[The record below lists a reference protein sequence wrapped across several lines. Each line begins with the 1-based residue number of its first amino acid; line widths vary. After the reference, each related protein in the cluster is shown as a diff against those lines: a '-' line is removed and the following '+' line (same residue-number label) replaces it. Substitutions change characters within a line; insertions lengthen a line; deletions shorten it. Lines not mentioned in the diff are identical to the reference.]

1 MKKYK
6 IHLFSLVAALGLSSC
21 DDYLDI
27 NQSPNNPTYESVTP
41 NLALSGAITQP
52 YRSFSTQAN
61 VLGNLFMNS
70 WGGNVNSVTGIYTVE
85 FDLNIDNSFYSRIWE
100 NLFLTTL
107 GLTNIQNYPSADY
120 DNHKAIAKITKAFY
134 FQYLVDLYGDIPYSQ
149 AHNPLNTTPVY
160 DNAQTVYRDL
170 VVQLEDAIEMIDN
183 APAGTNA
190 VGLEDPV
197 FKGNMTNWKKFANTL
212 KLRMLLRES
221 NVAASQAY
229 LAQEFAE
236 LAGAQFLDVNAIVNP
251 GYSNANNDRQNP
263 FYNTYGFQINETDAR
278 PSYSSTVI
286 TKNAVES
293 LDGTKYSASNTS
305 LAYDGRIGRLFKANQ
320 TTLIP
325 NPDPTPSPGDPT
337 QVSVPVYIGVV
348 QGMTGIQAPENLANI
363 GPGLL
368 KNSAQDGYLMTAAE
382 SYFLQAE
389 AVHRTYLSGNAKE
402 LFEQGIRSSFVLLG
416 APISTTDDN
425 PLVIRTTYN
434 DYITRINANNINKLS
449 WDGTANKLEA
459 IMTQKWI
466 ALMGIN
472 GVESW
477 IEYTRTSF
485 PQTDLALTATRTHKP
500 YRLMYPNSEYTA
512 NGNNVPSQSQNDA
525 FNNKI
530 FWALP

>member
-52 YRSFSTQAN
+52 YRSFSTMPNA
-61 VLGNLFMNS
+61 LGNLFMNS

-107 GLTNIQNYPSADY
+107 GLTNIQNYPADNY
-120 DNHKAIAKITKAFY
+120 DNHKAIAKIMKTFY
-134 FQYLVDLYGDIPYSQ
+134 FQYLVDLYGNIPYSQ
-149 AHNPLNTTPVY
+149 AHNPLNPTPVY
-160 DNAQTVYRDL
+160 DNAQTIYRDL

-183 APAGTNA
+183 APAGTNT

-197 FKGNMTNWKKFANTL
+197 FKGNMTNWKKLANTI
-212 KLRMLLRES
+212 KLRLLIRES
-221 NVAASQAY
+221 GVAASQTY
-229 LAQEFAE
+229 LNAEFAE
-236 LAGAQFLDVNAIVNP
+236 LAGADFLTTDATVNP

-263 FYNTYGFQINETDAR
+263 FYNTYGYQINETTER
-278 PSYSSTVI
+278 PSYSSTVA
-286 TKNAVES
+286 TDNAIKS
-293 LDGTKYSASNTS
+293 LNGSKYGVP
-305 LAYDGRIGRLFKANQ
+305 DGRLARLFKQNGGSWA
-320 TTLIP
+320 
-325 NPDPTPSPGDPT
+325 
-337 QVSVPVYIGVV
+337 GVI
-348 QGMTGIQAPENLANI
+348 QGQTGIEAPDNLANL
-363 GPGLL
+363 GPGLI
-368 KNSAQDGYLMTAAE
+368 KNSAQDGYIFTAAE

-389 AVHRTYLSGNAKE
+389 AAQYGYLPGSAKT
-402 LFEQGIRSSFVLLG
+402 LFETGIQKSFDLLG
-416 APISTTDDN
+416 ATGGAA
-425 PLVIRTTYN
+425 
-434 DYITRINANNINKLS
+434 YIAAANSVNKLG
-449 WDGTANKLEA
+449 WDGSANKREA

-472 GVESW
+472 GIESW
-477 IEYTRTSF
+477 IEYTRTGF
-485 PQTDLALTATRTHKP
+485 PVTDLALTATRPAKP
-500 YRLMYPNSEYTA
+500 VRLMYPNSEYTA

>member
-6 IHLFSLVAALGLSSC
+6 IYLFSLVAAMGLSSC
-21 DDYLDI
+21 EDYLDI
-27 NQSPNNPTYESVTP
+27 NDSPNNPLIEGVSP
-41 NLALSGAITQP
+41 DLALSGAITQP
-52 YRSFSTQAN
+52 YRSFCTQAN

-70 WGGNVNSVTGIYTVE
+70 WGGNVNAFTGVYTVE
-85 FDLNIDNSFYSRIWE
+85 FDLNIDNSFYSRIWD

-107 GLTNIQNYPSADY
+107 GLTNIQNYPSDQY

-149 AHNPLNTTPVY
+149 AHNPLNPTPVY
-160 DNAQTVYRDL
+160 DGAQSVYRGLVSDL
-170 VVQLEDAIEMIDN
+170 DAAVEMIND
-183 APAGTNA
+183 APVDTKA

-197 FKGNMTNWKKFANTL
+197 FKGNMNNWKKFANTL
-212 KLRMLLRES
+212 KLRLLLRES
-221 NVAASQAY
+221 GVAASQAY

-236 LAGAQFLDVNAIVNP
+236 LAGAQFLDVDAIVNP

-263 FYNTYGFQINETDAR
+263 FYNTYGFQINETTAR
-278 PSYSSTVI
+278 SSYNSTVA
-286 TKNAVES
+286 TKNAIES
-293 LDGTKYSASNTS
+293 LDGTKYSSGNTS
-305 LAYDGRIGRLFKANQ
+305 LAYDGRIGRLFKANE
-320 TTLIP
+320 TTNIP
-325 NPDPTPSPGDPT
+325 NPDPTPAPGDPT
-337 QVSVPVYIGVV
+337 TVAVPVYRGVV
-348 QGMTGIQAPENLANI
+348 QGMTGIQAPDNLANI

-389 AVHRTYLSGNAKE
+389 AVHRTYLSGNAKA

-416 APISTTDDN
+416 APVSTTDDN

-472 GVESW
+472 GIESW
-477 IEYTRTSF
+477 IEYTRTGL
-485 PQTDLALTATRTHKP
+485 PLTDLALTATRPAKP
-500 YRLMYPNSEYTA
+500 VRLMYPNSEYTA

>member
-27 NQSPNNPTYESVTP
+27 NQSPNNPTYENVTP

-52 YRSFSTQAN
+52 YRSFSTMPNA
-61 VLGNLFMNS
+61 LGNLFMNS

-107 GLTNIQNYPSADY
+107 GLTNIQNFPADNY
-120 DNHKAIAKITKAFY
+120 DNHKAIAKIMKTFY
-134 FQYLVDLYGDIPYSQ
+134 FQYLVDLYGDMPYSQ

-160 DNAQTVYRDL
+160 DNAQTIYRDL

-197 FKGNMTNWKKFANTL
+197 FKGNMTNWKKLANTI
-212 KLRMLLRES
+212 KLRLLIRES
-221 NVAASQAY
+221 GVAASQTY
-229 LAQEFAE
+229 LNAEFAE
-236 LAGAQFLDVNAIVNP
+236 LAGADFITTDATVNP

-263 FYNTYGFQINETDAR
+263 FYNTYGFQINETTERA
-278 PSYSSTVI
+278 SYTSTVA
-286 TKNAVES
+286 TDNAIKS
-293 LDGTKYSASNTS
+293 LNGSKYGVP
-305 LAYDGRIGRLFKANQ
+305 DGRLARLFKQNGGSWA
-320 TTLIP
+320 
-325 NPDPTPSPGDPT
+325 
-337 QVSVPVYIGVV
+337 GVI
-348 QGMTGIQAPENLANI
+348 QGQTGIEAPDNLANL
-363 GPGLL
+363 GPGLI
-368 KNSAQDGYLMTAAE
+368 KNSAQDGYIFTAAE

-389 AVHRTYLSGNAKE
+389 AVHRGYLSGSAQG
-402 LFEQGIRSSFVLLG
+402 LFEEGIKKSFVLLG
-416 APISTTDDN
+416 LTTADAQTYIDLSNAGGAVSPKIGWVNST
-425 PLVIRTTYN
+425 
-434 DYITRINANNINKLS
+434 NKIE
-449 WDGTANKLEA
+449 T
-459 IMTQKWI
+459 IMIQKWI

-472 GVESW
+472 GIESW
-477 IEYTRTSF
+477 IEYTRTGF
-485 PQTDLALTATRTHKP
+485 PVTDLALTATRPAKP
-500 YRLMYPNSEYTA
+500 VRLMYPNSEYTA

>member
-27 NQSPNNPTYESVTP
+27 NDSPNNPTYESVTP

-52 YRSFSTQAN
+52 YRSFSTMPNA
-61 VLGNLFMNS
+61 LGNLFMNS

-107 GLTNIQNYPSADY
+107 GLTNIQNFPADNY
-120 DNHKAIAKITKAFY
+120 DNHKAIAKIMKTFY

-170 VVQLEDAIEMIDN
+170 VVQLEDAIEMINN
-183 APAGTNA
+183 APAGTKT

-197 FKGNMTNWKKFANTL
+197 FKGNMNNWKKLANTI
-212 KLRMLLRES
+212 KLRLLIRES
-221 NVAASQAY
+221 GVAASQAY
-229 LAQEFAE
+229 IAAEFAE
-236 LAGAQFLDVNAIVNP
+236 LAGADFITTDATVNP

-263 FYNTYGFQINETDAR
+263 FYNTYGYQINETAER
-278 PSYSSTVI
+278 PSYSSTVA
-286 TKNAVES
+286 TDNAIKS
-293 LDGTKYSASNTS
+293 LNGSKYGVQ
-305 LAYDGRIGRLFKANQ
+305 DGRLARLFKQNGGSWA
-320 TTLIP
+320 
-325 NPDPTPSPGDPT
+325 
-337 QVSVPVYIGVV
+337 GVI
-348 QGMTGIQAPENLANI
+348 QGQTGIEAPDNLANL
-363 GPGLL
+363 GPGLI
-368 KNSAQDGYLMTAAE
+368 KNSAQDGYIFTAAE

-389 AVHRTYLSGNAKE
+389 AVLNGHLPGSAKA
-402 LFEQGIRSSFVLLG
+402 LFETGIQKSFDLLG
-416 APISTTDDN
+416 ATGGAA
-425 PLVIRTTYN
+425 
-434 DYITRINANNINKLS
+434 YIAAANSVNKLG
-449 WDGTANKLEA
+449 WDGSADKREA

-472 GVESW
+472 GIESW
-477 IEYTRTSF
+477 IEYTRTGF
-485 PQTDLALTATRTHKP
+485 PVTDLALTATRPAKP
-500 YRLMYPNSEYTA
+500 VRLMYPNSEYTA